1 MHDLIRDMA
10 LQIAG
15 PEFIV
20 GLTDF
25 LAEEKWGR
33 DLVKVS
39 LMRNSISEFPY
50 ISPRCPKLSSLL
62 LQDNDLCGSIPDP
75 FFVHLRGLNVL
86 DLSNTRIESLPGSV
100 SDLENL
106 STLRLTQCQ
115 NLKHVPSLAKLTAL
129 RKLDLMKSRI
139 KEIPHGLEMLV
150 NLRYL
155 GLDAPISEA
164 DAGEVLFREE
174 KVASA
179 PAVPP
184 GTFSRLTKFSIF
196 RCPNIKTLFT
206 PGLLPNLGNLEEID
220 VRCCEQLEEIISGE
234 SDEDKEGEAEEEI
247 EEAGMGSNGI
257 FHKLRVLALS
267 DLPELKTICNGSNV
281 IVCDSVQQ
289 IWIGQCPKLKR
300 LPLSLPQTNGQLSS
314 PPSSLRIEIK
324 KEWWELLEWGN
335 HDTKNVLEPYCQF
348 FE

>member
-1 MHDLIRDMA
+1 MLFNLFSFINLILKPFFDRLEWMM
-10 LQIAG
+10 
-15 PEFIV
+15 
-20 GLTDF
+20 
-25 LAEEKWGR
+25 
-33 DLVKVS
+33 VS
-39 LMRNSISEFPY
+39 ANTILCHNLRSLCDAPSLKYVRELNSIYIWYCGEIEDILSFSYTFP
-50 ISPRCPKLSSLL
+50 LQSLKVVE
-62 LQDNDLCGSIPDP
+62 LQYLDNL
-75 FFVHLRGLNVL
+75 
-86 DLSNTRIESLPGSV
+86 
-100 SDLENL
+100 
-106 STLRLTQCQ
+106 Q
-115 NLKHVPSLAKLTAL
+115 
-129 RKLDLMKSRI
+129 
-139 KEIPHGLEMLV
+139 
-150 NLRYL
+150 
-155 GLDAPISEA
+155 
-164 DAGEVLFREE
+164 VLFREE

-196 RCPNIKTLFT
+196 RCPNIKNLFT

-220 VRCCEQLEEIISGE
+220 VRCCEQLEEIIGGE
-234 SDEDKEGEAEEEI
+234 SDEDKEREAEEEI

-257 FHKLRVLALS
+257 FRKLRVLALS

-335 HDTKNVLEPYCQF
+335 HDTTNVLEPYCQF